1 MDGVDR
7 ARVLGSPVHMFL
19 LGSYWTFICVD
30 YSLFVTFVVWS
41 VFLCSHFEDLILP
54 FKPRID
60 SETGDQRNSN
70 TSASVN
76 PSLTT
81 VSCEPIASFEINV
94 DNIEI
99 EDAPD
104 NEEEDA
110 TMKVVNKVLL
120 NKLYLYF

>member
-1 MDGVDR
+1 M
-7 ARVLGSPVHMFL
+7 
-19 LGSYWTFICVD
+19 
-30 YSLFVTFVVWS
+30 
-41 VFLCSHFEDLILP
+41 FLCSHSEDLILP

-70 TSASVN
+70 TPASVN
-76 PSLTT
+76 PSGGLMT